1 VSPRRRVEIAPPPG
15 PARRDLEDRQVTLEG
30 YLTLSL
36 MLFCIGVFA
45 VLSQRN
51 LIAVLI
57 GVELMM
63 NAASLNVMAFNKF
76 SVTDPTTGQV
86 FVLIIIGLAA
96 AEVAIFLSIIVN
108 MYRLRRTIDPE
119 ELTELRG

>member
-1 VSPRRRVEIAPPPG
+1 M
-15 PARRDLEDRQVTLEG
+15 TLEG

-63 NAASLNVMAFNKF
+63 NAASLNVLAFNRF
-76 SVTDPTTGQV
+76 SVTDPTTGQI

-108 MYRLRRTIDPE
+108 LYRTRRTIDAE
-119 ELTELRG
+119 QLTELQG

>member
-1 VSPRRRVEIAPPPG
+1 M
-15 PARRDLEDRQVTLEG
+15 TLEG
-30 YLTLSL
+30 YLTLGL
-36 MLFCIGVFA
+36 VLFCIGVFA

-63 NAASLNVMAFNKF
+63 NAASLNVMAFNRF
-76 SVTDPTTGQV
+76 RVTDPTTGQV

-108 MYRLRRTIDPE
+108 LYRTRRTIDAE
-119 ELTELRG
+119 QLTELHG

>member
-1 VSPRRRVEIAPPPG
+1 M
-15 PARRDLEDRQVTLEG
+15 TLEG
-30 YLTLSL
+30 YLTLGL
-36 MLFCIGVFA
+36 VLFCIGVFA

-76 SVTDPTTGQV
+76 SVTDPTTGQG

-108 MYRLRRTIDPE
+108 MYRTRRTIDVE
-119 ELTELRG
+119 ELTELHG

>member
-1 VSPRRRVEIAPPPG
+1 M
-15 PARRDLEDRQVTLEG
+15 TLEG

-63 NAASLNVMAFNKF
+63 NAASLNVMAFNRF
-76 SVTDPTTGQV
+76 SVTDPTTGQI

-108 MYRLRRTIDPE
+108 LFRSRRTIDAE
-119 ELTELRG
+119 QLTELQG

>member
-1 VSPRRRVEIAPPPG
+1 M
-15 PARRDLEDRQVTLEG
+15 TLEG

-63 NAASLNVMAFNKF
+63 NAASLNFMAFNRY
-76 SVTDPTTGQV
+76 VVEDPAIGQV

-96 AEVAIFLSIIVN
+96 AEVAIFLSVILRL
-108 MYRLRRTIDPE
+108 YRLRRDIDVE
-119 ELTELRG
+119 HLTELRG

>member
-1 VSPRRRVEIAPPPG
+1 M
-15 PARRDLEDRQVTLEG
+15 TLEG

-51 LIAVLI
+51 LIAVQI

-63 NAASLNVMAFNKF
+63 NAASLNVMAFNRF
-76 SVTDPTTGQV
+76 SVTDPTTGQI

-108 MYRLRRTIDPE
+108 LYRTRRTIDAE
-119 ELTELRG
+119 QLTELQG

>member
-1 VSPRRRVEIAPPPG
+1 M
-15 PARRDLEDRQVTLEG
+15 TLEG
-30 YLTLSL
+30 YLGLSL
-36 MLFCIGVFA
+36 VLFCIGVFA

-63 NAASLNVMAFNKF
+63 NAASLNVMAFNRF
-76 SVTDPTTGQV
+76 RVTDPTTGQV

-108 MYRLRRTIDPE
+108 LYRARRTIDAE
-119 ELTELRG
+119 QLTELHG

>member
-1 VSPRRRVEIAPPPG
+1 M
-15 PARRDLEDRQVTLEG
+15 TLEG

-36 MLFCIGVFA
+36 VLFCIGVFA

-108 MYRLRRTIDPE
+108 MYRQRRTIDPE

>member
-1 VSPRRRVEIAPPPG
+1 M
-15 PARRDLEDRQVTLEG
+15 TLEG
-30 YLTLSL
+30 YLTLGL
-36 MLFCIGVFA
+36 VLFCIGVFA

>member
-1 VSPRRRVEIAPPPG
+1 M
-15 PARRDLEDRQVTLEG
+15 TLNV
-30 YLTLSL
+30 YLLL
-36 MLFCIGVFA
+36 GLALFCLGLIA

-63 NAASLNVMAFNKF
+63 NAASLNFMAFNYY
-76 SVTDPTTGQV
+76 VVEDPAVAQV

-96 AEVAIFLSIIVN
+96 AEVAIFLSIIVRL
-108 MYRLRRTIDPE
+108 YRLQRNIDIE
-119 ELTELRG
+119 KLRQLKG

>member
-1 VSPRRRVEIAPPPG
+1 M
-15 PARRDLEDRQVTLEG
+15 TLEG

-36 MLFCIGVFA
+36 MLFCISVFA

-63 NAASLNVMAFNKF
+63 NAASLNVMAFNRF
-76 SVTDPTTGQV
+76 SVTDPTTGQI

-108 MYRLRRTIDPE
+108 LYRTRRTIDAE
-119 ELTELRG
+119 QLTELQG

>member
-1 VSPRRRVEIAPPPG
+1 M
-15 PARRDLEDRQVTLEG
+15 TLEG

-63 NAASLNVMAFNKF
+63 NAASLNVMAFNRF
-76 SVTDPTTGQV
+76 SVTDPTTGQI

-108 MYRLRRTIDPE
+108 LYRTRRTIDAE
-119 ELTELRG
+119 QLTELQG